1 MIFGK
6 AGKGE
11 KMKHRILTVTV
22 KPGDNPGH
30 PLIFLGGKW
39 LKECGFEIGGK
50 VLIECKHGALNIRAI
65 RFVGQEEDNTPL
77 APLDRGEKEEREVI
91 LNANNS

>member
-1 MIFGK
+1 MR
-6 AGKGE
+6 
-11 KMKHRILTVTV
+11 HRILTVTV

-39 LKECGFEIGGK
+39 LKECGFDIGGK
-50 VLIECKHGALNIRAI
+50 VLVECRRGALNIRAI
-65 RFVGQEEDNTPL
+65 RFEEDNTPL
-77 APLDRGEKEEREVI
+77 TPLDRGEKGKEVM

>member
-1 MIFGK
+1 
-6 AGKGE
+6 
-11 KMKHRILTVTV
+11 MKHRILTVTV

-50 VLIECKHGALNIRAI
+50 VLVECRRGALNIRAI
-65 RFVGQEEDNTPL
+65 RFEEDTSLN
-77 APLDRGEKEEREVI
+77 GKEVMQVAER
-91 LNANNS
+91 S

>member
-1 MIFGK
+1 MR
-6 AGKGE
+6 
-11 KMKHRILTVTV
+11 HRILTVTV

-50 VLIECKHGALNIRAI
+50 VLVECKHGALSIRAI
-65 RFVGQEEDNTPL
+65 RFED
-77 APLDRGEKEEREVI
+77 EREVMQV
-91 LNANNS
+91 AEHS

>member
-1 MIFGK
+1 
-6 AGKGE
+6 
-11 KMKHRILTVTV
+11 MKHRILTVTV

-50 VLIECKHGALNIRAI
+50 VLVECRRGALNIRAI
-65 RFVGQEEDNTPL
+65 RFVGQEDDNTPL
-77 APLDRGEKEEREVI
+77 TPLDRGERDKEVMTV
-91 LNANNS
+91 ANNS